1 MEYDK
6 INNLLRVVDNSAKHV
21 LSEDNEREQL
31 SKFVTIEYVRVN
43 SLSNTHNENKS
54 IRFKTPML
62 RSNLC
67 DYSDAY
73 ILVKGTITVTAPG
86 ANNNANNI
94 RDKRNRA
101 VILKSNAPFVSCIT
115 RINGELI
122 EDADDLDIVMSM
134 YNLLQYSKNYRKTIG
149 SLYNYYR
156 DELNDDA
163 DDNNFDNIKV
173 VNSNKFKYKNKIISS
188 TYDVDARIPNPDG
201 TGQIDNPIYHVNKNG
216 TQEVELAIPLKYLG
230 NFWRA
235 LNIPLISCEVSL
247 ELKWDKNCVI
257 TSLEQRDIGGGNRD
271 NAPTGATLSITDCKL
286 YVPAVTLSKDDET
299 KLLTNLKSGFKKEI
313 IWNNY
318 RSQMTTEAIN
328 NNLNILIDPAFT
340 NVNRLFVLA
349 YGQDNN
355 DRQSFSRF
363 YLPNVMVKDYNVI
376 IDKLAFFDL
385 PIKTEEETYEKIID
399 IGRNN
404 EYTTGNLLDYDYFK
418 KHYKLIAID
427 LSKQQVLQENED
439 LIQQINFIGRLEQ
452 AVNVFIIIEKIRKY
466 YIRIFTNLV

>member
-6 INNLLRVVDNSAKHV
+6 INNLLRVVDTSAKRV
-21 LSEDNEREQL
+21 LSEDNENEAL
-31 SKFVTIEYVRVN
+31 SKFVTREYVRIN
-43 SLSNTHNENKS
+43 SLLNTYNENKS

-62 RSNLC
+62 RSSLC

-86 ANNNANNI
+86 ANNGANNI
-94 RDKRNRA
+94 RDKKNRPL
-101 VILKSNAPFVSCIT
+101 ILKNNAPFVSCIT

-122 EDADDLDIVMSM
+122 EDADDLDILMPM
-134 YNLLQYSKNYRKTIG
+134 YNLLEYSKNYRKTIG

-156 DELNDDA
+156 DELTNDGN
-163 DDNNFDNIKV
+163 DNFNNRNV
-173 VNSNKFKYKNKIISS
+173 VNSEAFKYKNKVTGN
-188 TYDVDARIPNPDG
+188 TYNVDAAAQGYD
-201 TGQIDNPIYHVNKNG
+201 VNKNG
-216 TQEVELAIPLKYLG
+216 KQEIELAIPLKYLG

-235 LNIPLISCEVSL
+235 LNIPLISYEVSL
-247 ELKWDKNCVI
+247 ELKWNKNCVI
-257 TSLEQRDIGGGNRD
+257 TSLEERQVDAGPPVVRD
-271 NAPTGATLSITDCKL
+271 NTLTGSTLTINDCKL
-286 YVPAVTLSKDDET
+286 YITVVTLSKDNEI
-299 KLLTNLKSGFKKEI
+299 KLLTNLKSGFKREI
-313 IWNNY
+313 IWNKY

-328 NNLNILIDPAFT
+328 NNLNILIDPTFT

-349 YGQDNN
+349 YGKVNN

-363 YLPNVMVKDYNVI
+363 YLPNVMIKDYNVI

-385 PIKTEEETYEKIID
+385 PIKTEEEAYEKIID
-399 IGRNN
+399 ISRNN

-439 LIQQINFIGRLEQ
+439 LIQQINFIGRLEN
-452 AVNVFIIIEKIRKY
+452 AANIFIIIEKKENTILE
-466 YIRIFTNLV
+466 FSQNLLM